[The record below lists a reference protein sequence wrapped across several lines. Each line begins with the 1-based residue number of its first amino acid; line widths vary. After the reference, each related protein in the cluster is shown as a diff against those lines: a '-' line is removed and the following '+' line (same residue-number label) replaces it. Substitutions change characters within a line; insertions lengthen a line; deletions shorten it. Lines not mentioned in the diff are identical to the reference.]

1 MFLLIEV
8 CFLIHLMYSPYK
20 IGVYMYVF
28 FVLYIVLPRSFQG
41 VRFVMMGWPLCS
53 IRNGPERLECEVY
66 NNT

>member
-1 MFLLIEV
+1 
-8 CFLIHLMYSPYK
+8 MYS
-20 IGVYMYVF
+20 
-28 FVLYIVLPRSFQG
+28 LYFLRIPRSFQG